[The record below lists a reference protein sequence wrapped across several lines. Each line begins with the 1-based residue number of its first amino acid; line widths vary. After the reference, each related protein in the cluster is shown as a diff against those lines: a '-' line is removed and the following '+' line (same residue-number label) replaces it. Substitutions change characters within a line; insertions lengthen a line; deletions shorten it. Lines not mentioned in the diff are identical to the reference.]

1 MFSGPNDHFER
12 HRRAMEES
20 MNAVFGGLGGLREG
34 SSRDPSRP
42 APTHHDHHTRHPRIP
57 PPSPVRIEEIP
68 VDPQRPPTG
77 GQGRTSF
84 PDEGHPTHPRPPGG
98 PGPARGRERERHR
111 DHPAPPRDDGRRG
124 GDVDL
129 FRQMGFPSVFGDMHR
144 SLGMGM
150 MFPSG
155 MDFPRDMMTD
165 MHTSLMD
172 LDPHDDHFRAHD
184 RHLSSHPN
192 RGGGNPPHTYMHT
205 KSYCFVRGPDG
216 KTVEHAQT
224 TRRAP
229 GVLERERYVRD
240 GVRREETAEHQRAL
254 GSI

>member
-1 MFSGPNDHFER
+1 
-12 HRRAMEES
+12 
-20 MNAVFGGLGGLREG
+20 
-34 SSRDPSRP
+34 
-42 APTHHDHHTRHPRIP
+42 
-57 PPSPVRIEEIP
+57 
-68 VDPQRPPTG
+68 
-77 GQGRTSF
+77 
-84 PDEGHPTHPRPPGG
+84 
-98 PGPARGRERERHR
+98 
-111 DHPAPPRDDGRRG
+111 
-124 GDVDL
+124 
-129 FRQMGFPSVFGDMHR
+129 
-144 SLGMGM
+144 M

-192 RGGGNPPHTYMHT
+192 RGGGNPPPTYMHT
-205 KSYCFVRGPDG
+205 QSYSFVRGPDG

-254 GSI
+254 GSIEGGHGGPMRGRTVKRTRIGGGPEQEEERVFGMGAEDRGMFEQEWGTRRAALPTGFDRSRPALGGGGGGRRQATPLLEGGEGGGGGGRRRGDVRY